1 MSENNFTK
9 EKKHESIF
17 LNEHFMAA
25 VCVFIAAAG
34 VISLVFFRKQM
45 DPFEIFGL
53 LVKLLT
59 SVEIFFA
66 YRSYKWDVVKGLMG
80 GVLFGLMYHE
90 AYLVLAKL
98 WTEQDFDTYL
108 VAGVQGSLYLAAAG
122 MSLLMT
128 IIITVNHFIV
138 NYALQ
143 SNPKNV
149 ILNRI
154 AIIFKFAA
162 YALLLASNSK
172 LGLTSSLMW
181 KNVSEYLTD
190 IAILLLVIIIES
202 QFDSFKKLRQ
212 ELREAKRSKGKSI

>member
-1 MSENNFTK
+1 MSENNYTK
-9 EKKHESIF
+9 EKTHESIF

-34 VISLVFFRKQM
+34 VISLVFFRKEM

-172 LGLTSSLMW
+172 LGLTSSLMR

>member
-1 MSENNFTK
+1 
-9 EKKHESIF
+9 
-17 LNEHFMAA
+17 
-25 VCVFIAAAG
+25 
-34 VISLVFFRKQM
+34 
-45 DPFEIFGL
+45 
-53 LVKLLT
+53 
-59 SVEIFFA
+59 
-66 YRSYKWDVVKGLMG
+66 
-80 GVLFGLMYHE
+80 
-90 AYLVLAKL
+90 
-98 WTEQDFDTYL
+98 
-108 VAGVQGSLYLAAAG
+108 
-122 MSLLMT
+122 MT

-172 LGLTSSLMW
+172 LGLTSSMMW

-190 IAILLLVIIIES
+190 IAILLLIIIIES